1 MLVNATV
8 QADRSELEQIIERR
22 IMERTWR
29 RIHPLRVEVKGG
41 RVVVTGQ
48 TLWYHAKQL
57 AIHAVLEVFRQAGAT
72 PVLDVRIQV
81 VPPPGRGA
89 QLAHA

>member
-1 MLVNATV
+1 MLMDAAV
-8 QADRSELEQIIERR
+8 QVGQSVLEQVIERR
-22 IMERTWR
+22 IMESTWR

>member
-1 MLVNATV
+1 MGATI
-8 QADRSELEQIIERR
+8 QAGRSELEQVIERR
-22 IMERTWR
+22 IMDCTWR
-29 RIHPLRVEVKGG
+29 RIHPLRVEVRSG

-57 AIHAVLEVFRQAGAT
+57 AIHAVLEVFREAGAT
-72 PVLDVRIQV
+72 PVLEERIRV
-81 VPPPGRGA
+81 VPPPGRGQ